1 MPRQLILM
9 MTDTQRKEKLLR
21 FGSPIV
27 TSTNPRHIQQAVSRK
42 HLSNLLLP
50 ISH

>member
-1 MPRQLILM
+1 MPRQLILIL
-9 MTDTQRKEKLLR
+9 TQTQRKEKLLR

-27 TSTNPRHIQQAVSRK
+27 TSSNPRHIQQAVSGK
-42 HLSNLLLP
+42 HHSNLLLP